1 MNTINPATNQF
12 QQSMQSVDNKNERRF
27 AQSVEE
33 NKLLDACKDFE
44 AILLNKMMSTMR
56 ESIPEGGLFKKSF
69 GEKIYQSM
77 LDEEMT
83 KQMAHGK
90 VRGIAD
96 MLYQHLSPAIKPPAG
111 EEPLK

>member
-1 MNTINPATNQF
+1 MNGINPAANQF

-83 KQMAHGK
+83 KQMADRKSTRLNSSH
-90 VRGIAD
+90 
-96 MLYQHLSPAIKPPAG
+96 P
-111 EEPLK
+111 